1 MTANKWTLAQ
11 QVLFRCCFIFFI
23 LSLLPVIPQQYSF
36 SMDFTDILMMATYRP
51 PSLPILLYMLPVSA
65 IGAIIWIVTDKDR
78 PDMNMLYYWL
88 RVILRYRLALAFVG
102 YGFVYFFHIHSPY
115 PSISHMNTNY
125 GEFTRWKIFSMTLGV
140 APGYSCF
147 LGIVQLTIALLLLF
161 RKLTLPAVIIAVI
174 FLGNVFLSNW
184 AYEGADVL
192 YSAYLLCIASFLLVY
207 DLREFHTLF
216 SLQRPAALRPV
227 IPSFKWKW
235 APRSIFL
242 LFFLICAYT
251 SYSTYREGTY
261 QFPHTST
268 PTGLTGFYDVS
279 TFRINGRELPYSL
292 TDTIRWENV
301 VFEKWATVSIRSP
314 QQNTSPTPEY
324 AVPDVLESPSSY
336 EQTGNNGRRYY
347 SLQADTTA
355 HTIVMQQQQNKVYV
369 FRYHQPDSNRIVLS
383 GFNQRQDSLL
393 IILRKINKRYLLE
406 EAGTGKNNPAK
417 L

>member
-1 MTANKWTLAQ
+1 MTANKWTPVQ
-11 QVLFRCCFIFFI
+11 QALFRFCFIFFI
-23 LSLLPVIPQQYSF
+23 LSLFPSTYRYSF
-36 SMDFTDILMMATYRP
+36 SMDFTGILMLATYRP
-51 PSLPILLYMLPVSA
+51 PSLPVLLYMLPVSA
-65 IGAIIWIVTDKDR
+65 VGATIWMVRDNNRHNMD
-78 PDMNMLYYWL
+78 MLYYWL

-115 PSISHMNTNY
+115 PSISHMNTHY

-192 YSAYLLCIASFLLVY
+192 YSAYLLSIASFLLIY
-207 DLREFHTLF
+207 DLTEFHTLF
-216 SLQRPAALRPV
+216 ALQRPAALRPA
-227 IPSFKWKW
+227 IPSLKWKW

-242 LFFLICAYT
+242 LFFLACGYA
-251 SYSTYREGTY
+251 SYSSYRQGTY

-268 PTGLTGFYDVS
+268 PTGLVGFYDVS
-279 TFRINGRELPYSL
+279 SFTINGRELPYSL
-292 TDTIRWENV
+292 TDTMRWENV

-314 QQNTSPTPEY
+314 QQISIPTPVY
-324 AVPDVLESPSSY
+324 TVPDLLESPSSY
-336 EQTGNNGRRYY
+336 EQTGNNGRCYY
-347 SLQADTTA
+347 SLQADTIQ
-355 HTIVMQQQQNKVYV
+355 HTLALLQQNNMYI
-369 FRYHQPDSNRIVLS
+369 FHYHQPDSNRIVLS
-383 GFNQRQDSLL
+383 GINQQHDSLL
-393 IILRKINKRYLLE
+393 IVLRKINKRYLLE